1 MKTIKYYHYTTEIRI
16 PEIIKSGKINL
27 ATLYV
32 YGKEKPCTWISSNHV
47 WENSAT
53 KMASTSDGR
62 LTHLNFEQQLE
73 LFGCARIEVKP
84 TNLYHWPKL
93 KHLIRIDSE
102 KAQQL
107 EDIGIER
114 GANPLEWYGS
124 LFSIGI
130 DQWIKIEI
138 YKNGKW
144 SEYTK

>member
-1 MKTIKYYHYTTEIRI
+1 MNKTKYYHYTPETRI
-16 PEIIKSGKINL
+16 PEILKSEKIIP
-27 ATLYV
+27 ATLYL
-32 YGKEKPCTWISSNHV
+32 YKNEKPCTWVSSNQV
-47 WENSAT
+47 WEKSCS
-53 KMASTSDGR
+53 KMAKTVDGR
-62 LTHLNFEQQLE
+62 LIQLNFKKQLE
-73 LFGCARIEVKP
+73 KFGCARIELKP

-93 KHLIRIDSE
+93 KHLIRIESK

-124 LFSIGI
+124 LFPIGI

-144 SEYTK
+144 IEYTK